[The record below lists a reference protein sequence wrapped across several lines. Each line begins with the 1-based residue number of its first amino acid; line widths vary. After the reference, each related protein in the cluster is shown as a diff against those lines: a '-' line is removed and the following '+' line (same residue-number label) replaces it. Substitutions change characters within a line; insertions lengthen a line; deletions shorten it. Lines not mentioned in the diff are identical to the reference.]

1 MNAYGSP
8 PYPRP
13 PVGPAVLAGVSLWR
27 LAIVACAL
35 YGFTDATDWSANFE
49 GLSQQAGLATAIVYT
64 GLLLY
69 PVFTGGTRHEP
80 ASPWL
85 RGATTV
91 LLLLVAGTFFGIMGG
106 DFDYLPFEHVYTP
119 LIVLA
124 DWLFVGRNQA
134 AAKWWHPLTWIAFPV
149 AYLAYFLSAGV
160 YRYLYPFLDPDGD
173 EFAAM
178 IGGLLAGVIAVG
190 YLLCGTG
197 KLKGAIGRQAAMP
210 RQNAYAA
217 TGWTR

>member
-1 MNAYGSP
+1 MNTYGSP
-8 PYPRP
+8 PFPRP
-13 PVGPAVLAGVSLWR
+13 PVSPAVLAGVSLWR
-27 LAIVACAL
+27 LAIVGCAL

-49 GLSQQAGLATAIVYT
+49 GLSQQASLATAIVYT

-106 DFDYLPFEHVYTP
+106 DFGYLPFEHVYTP

-134 AAKWWHPLTWIAFPV
+134 AAKWWHPLTWIAFPL
-149 AYLAYFLSAGV
+149 AYLTYFLTAEV
-160 YRYLYPFLDPDGD
+160 YQYLYPFLDPDGD

-190 YLLCGTG
+190 YLLYGAG
-197 KLKGAIGRQAAMP
+197 KLKSAVGRQAAVP
-210 RQNAYAA
+210 PQNAYAA
-217 TGWTR
+217 PGWTR